1 MPPAAPEAADLT
13 IGEKA
18 YRRIRDDILMG
29 GLKPGQKLTLE
40 RMRDRYATSVSTL
53 REILSRLEAERLVV
67 AEGQRGFHVSPI
79 SIADLKELASLR
91 VLLEGHALAQSF
103 AAGDTEWEGRVVS
116 THHKLAAME
125 QRVAAGDRGAIE
137 LWKRYDWQFHQSL
150 IAACGSKTL
159 VETHAAVFDRYIRYQ
174 MLALSHRGTISADE
188 HRALLDCA
196 LARDAARARAVLI
209 AHIEGGVAH
218 AIATG
223 TIT

>member
-1 MPPAAPEAADLT
+1 MGAQT
-13 IGEKA
+13 IGEQV
-18 YRRIRDDILMG
+18 YRRLRDDILMG
-29 GLKPGQKLTLE
+29 RLEPGRKLTLE

-53 REILSRLEAERLVV
+53 REILNRLEAERLVV

-116 THHKLAAME
+116 THHKLSVME
-125 QRVAAGDRGAIE
+125 ERMAAGDRGATE
-137 LWKRYDWQFHQSL
+137 SWKRYDWQFHQTL
-150 IAACGSKTL
+150 ISACGSRTL
-159 VETHAAVFDRYIRYQ
+159 METHAAVFDRYIRYQ
-174 MLALSHRGTISADE
+174 MIALSYRGAISAQE
-188 HRALLDCA
+188 HRALLDSA

-209 AHIEGGVAH
+209 AHIEGGVNH

-223 TIT
+223 TIA